1 MTTALVDFQGWRALL
16 LENDHT
22 QLIVL
27 PELGGK
33 IASICSKITG
43 TEFLWQ
49 DPTRSYRARV
59 YDDEYGNYDASGFDE
74 CFPSIGACAYPGGPW
89 DQIAIPDHGELWCIP
104 WRYELI
110 DERTIYLHAYGV
122 RFPYHFEK
130 WITLADNAAQYTLRY
145 QLTNLSP
152 FAFKSLWSAHPLFAA
167 QPGMRVLLPGTPK
180 MRLTH
185 ALGSRISAQLLQEYE
200 WPWLDSPDGAPLD
213 YSLLGPPSLNAN
225 DKVYA
230 NTPEAGWC
238 ALFIPQSREFVAFT
252 LSASETP
259 FIGICINHGGWPP
272 TGARAFWVAIEPC
285 TGWPD
290 RLDEAVQGAYTTL
303 DPWASVTWSLG
314 LWLGQASTADD
325 AAWVVRDMRRQ
336 KIESRTP
343 TSDL

>member
-1 MTTALVDFQGWRALL
+1 MTTATVDFQGWRALS

-22 QLIVL
+22 QMLVL

-33 IASICSKITG
+33 IASIRSNVTG

-49 DPTRSYRARV
+49 DPTRSYRSRI
-59 YDDEYGNYDASGFDE
+59 YGDEYGNYDASGFDE
-74 CFPSIGACAYPGGPW
+74 CFPSIGACEYPGAPW
-89 DQIAIPDHGELWCIP
+89 DRIAIPDHGELWTIP
-104 WRYELI
+104 WRSELI
-110 DERTIYLHAYGV
+110 DERTIYLHTYGV

-130 WITLADNAAQYTLRY
+130 WITLADDAAQYTLRY

-167 QPGMRVLLPGTPK
+167 QPGMRVLLPGEPK
-180 MRLTH
+180 MRLTY
-185 ALGSRISAQLLQEYE
+185 ARGARIGGQLLQEYE

-213 YSLLGPPSLNAN
+213 YGLIGSPSLNAN

-230 NTPEAGWC
+230 DTPAEGWC
-238 ALFIPQSREFVAFT
+238 VLFIPQRREFVAFT

-272 TGARAFWVAIEPC
+272 TGAQAYWVAIEPC

-290 RLDEAVQGAYTTL
+290 CLDEAAQGAHTTL
-303 DPWASVTWSLG
+303 DPWASATWSLG
-314 LWLGQASTADD
+314 LRLGQASTAED
-325 AAWVVRDMRRQ
+325 AAWIVRDLRR
-336 KIESRTP
+336 
-343 TSDL
+343 